1 VAAYASPDPAGPRT
15 TPGMHEPYWYPL
27 HEPGPNWLASLN
39 DLYRLTIAVG
49 IAIPPETETAC

>member
-1 VAAYASPDPAGPRT
+1 
-15 TPGMHEPYWYPL
+15 MHEPYWYPL
-27 HEPGPNWLASLN
+27 YEPGPNRLASLN